1 MEFESYQQYWDD
13 KAQTPESALLAVD
26 GSSDE
31 SIVRNTGRFAADQVR
46 AALDLQAADLALE
59 LGCGV
64 GRIGRELLQHCRH
77 WTGVDISEQMLDH
90 ARQRLAPAN
99 NFSLHRLTKTSLSML
114 DDASVDKAY
123 AIAVLCH
130 MDKED
135 LFLYLEDLH
144 RVLKPGGL
152 IFVDTWNLAHP
163 IGWKR
168 WQYEVRFWQRSE
180 QTERKK
186 VARNQFCTP
195 DEFEL
200 YARQAGFQ
208 KLACYT
214 DSHWIQLVAGKQLDD
229 AGIRAQQQRLARAA
243 DQIAFSALFTQ
254 LFDKTVAVIY
264 GELHP
269 RDALAFLDQH
279 AGCPEEALFRPFI
292 QGIWANNTAHWG
304 ALDP

>member
-1 MEFESYQQYWDD
+1 MEFESYQQYWDY

-31 SIVRNTGRFAADQVR
+31 SIVRNTGRYAAVQVR
-46 AALDLQAADLALE
+46 AALDLKSSDHVLE

-64 GRIGRELLQHCRH
+64 GRIGRELLEVCRH

-90 ARQRLAPAN
+90 ARQRLAPAD
-99 NFSLHRLTKTSLSML
+99 NFKLHRLTKTSLSML
-114 DDASVDKAY
+114 DDASIDKAY

-135 LFLYLEDLH
+135 LFLYLEELQ

-152 IFVDTWNLAHP
+152 MFVDTWNLAHP

-200 YARQAGFQ
+200 YARQAGLQ

-214 DSHWIQLVAGKQLDD
+214 DSHWIQLVAGKGLDA
-229 AGIRAQQQRLARAA
+229 AGLGAQRLRLTGVA
-243 DQIAFSALFTQ
+243 DQIAFSALFTE

-279 AGCPEEALFRPFI
+279 AKAPEDSLFRPFI
-292 QGIWANNTAHWG
+292 QGIWANNTTHWG
-304 ALDP
+304 PLD